1 MDFAIRHYIPG
12 RVRAHAPGLCVRPK
26 LAEATLAWLRK
37 LPGVTSARA
46 NYDCH
51 CLVIEY
57 DKRSDGVLREMIGHL
72 RGVTIEEL
80 RALVGVGRTTEETV
94 RVEPPSGQAQPAPSC
109 RAPLVLPTV
118 SLAMAFSAN
127 PLVQAVNFPLMAWNA
142 YPIALRAWRVWSRE
156 GRLNIDFL
164 DVLAI
169 SASIAQGN
177 PMAGAVITWLIKLG
191 DWIRDLTAAG
201 SRRAVADLLEFQAK
215 TAWVMRDG
223 VVVSVPAKSLA
234 VGDSVVV
241 YPGQQ

>member
-57 DKRSDGVLREMIGHL
+57 DKRSDGVLRKMIGHL

-169 SASIAQGN
+169 SASIAQ
-177 PMAGAVITWLIKLG
+177 A
-191 DWIRDLTAAG
+191 IR
-201 SRRAVADLLEFQAK
+201 
-215 TAWVMRDG
+215 W
-223 VVVSVPAKSLA
+223 
-234 VGDSVVV
+234 
-241 YPGQQ
+241 PGRSSPG